1 MLEVMLSFCK
11 LSAPGVWFRMKG
23 LVVPEVTS
31 FVNEHRTVEQ
41 FALATDSW
49 IREPLSSVTALNERK
64 GGCRFLGT
72 VKPCLLGTPCLTTSG
87 EYFFTGCQLW
97 LKPI

>member
-1 MLEVMLSFCK
+1 
-11 LSAPGVWFRMKG
+11 MKG

-72 VKPCLLGTPCLTTSG
+72 VKPCLTTSG